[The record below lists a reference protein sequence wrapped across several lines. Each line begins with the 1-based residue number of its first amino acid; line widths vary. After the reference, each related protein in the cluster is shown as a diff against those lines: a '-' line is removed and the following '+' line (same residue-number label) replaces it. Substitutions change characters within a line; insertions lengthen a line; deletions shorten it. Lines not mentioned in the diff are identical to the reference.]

1 MKLEAGMIDCIRLT
15 GIDVYAYHGAL
26 AAERELGQ
34 RFVIDVDLWTDI
46 RKAAATDSFE
56 DALDYVEVHTKIT
69 ELAGSESFHLLEAL
83 AERIANML
91 LTNFPLDA
99 VVVTVH
105 KPNPPI
111 RNFMGSVSVTVDRRA
126 EDVKPRLAVE
136 NGESIQ

>member
-1 MKLEAGMIDCIRLT
+1 MIDCIRLT

-34 RFVIDVDLWTDI
+34 RFVIDVDLWADI
-46 RKAAATDSFE
+46 RKPAATDCFE
-56 DALDYVEVHTKIT
+56 DALDYVAVHTKIV
-69 ELAGSESFHLLEAL
+69 EVAGREAFHLLEAL
-83 AERIANML
+83 AERIATML
-91 LTNFPLDA
+91 LTEFPLDA
-99 VVVTVH
+99 VLVTVH

-126 EDVKPRLAVE
+126 ADVKPKLARE